1 MRLPMPAARITTFI
15 PKVYMPSVLKSVLS
29 LALLLGLLSGCAT
42 FGRWGYET
50 LPTWMMWRVQS
61 YLDLQG
67 ESKALARRHLDALHQ
82 WHQSTQLVPL
92 MAMVR
97 KARQQVEEGRYST
110 TLFRETRESLGE
122 GLEPLL
128 DQAAPKLAEVALQL
142 EASQIAR
149 MRRELD
155 KDNEK
160 LRRERLQGS
169 ATERAEA
176 RTKRYI
182 ERTEFFLGDLSAS
195 QRQLIRERSARWPPV
210 EQHWYEQRLARQQE
224 LLALLERLRTER
236 PALPVASR
244 LMREH
249 LKRYL
254 QWREGSERDV
264 GAAAMAAG
272 DALMLEL
279 MNGITPRQKQHL
291 LERLDDWIST
301 LEKLAS
307 QRPA

>member
-1 MRLPMPAARITTFI
+1 M
-15 PKVYMPSVLKSVLS
+15 PKVYMPSILKAVLS

-61 YLDLQG
+61 YLDLEG
-67 ESKALARRHLDALHQ
+67 EPKALARRHLDALHQ
-82 WHQSTQLVPL
+82 WHQSTQLKPL
-92 MAMVR
+92 LASVR
-97 KARQQVEEGRYST
+97 QVRSQVEAGRYNAGM
-110 TLFRETRESLGE
+110 LKETREALAE
-122 GLEPLL
+122 DLEPLL
-128 DQAAPKLAEVALQL
+128 DQAAPKIAEVALRLEGSQL
-142 EASQIAR
+142 AR
-149 MRRELD
+149 MRREFD
-155 KDNEK
+155 KDNDK

-176 RTKRYI
+176 RAKRYI
-182 ERTEFFLGDLSAS
+182 ERAEFFLGDLNAA
-195 QRQLIRERSARWPPV
+195 QRQLIRERSSRWPPV
-210 EQHWYEQRLARQQE
+210 EQQWYEQRLARQQE

-249 LKRYL
+249 LNRYL
-254 QWREGSERDV
+254 QWREGAEREGTV
-264 GAAAMAAG
+264 NSMAAG
-272 DALMLEL
+272 DALLIEL
-279 MNGITPRQKQHL
+279 LGGITPRQKQHL